1 MHLMPGLMSRI
12 TLFLE
17 RNQILIFFLLE
28 KYRFHKSGTRLAYY
42 ASIYFDQAY
51 YIFGGAG
58 STGDKIGRLDAV
70 SRTWSLAGQ
79 LNQGRHTHGVIF
91 DEGQFL
97 VIGGWGTFKTE
108 SCVPNGETVT
118 CTQVGEGLNYYTHYP
133 ELALVA
139 YDYGDDC

>member
-1 MHLMPGLMSRI
+1 M
-12 TLFLE
+12 
-17 RNQILIFFLLE
+17 
-28 KYRFHKSGTRLAYY
+28 KYY
-42 ASIYFDQAY
+42 ASIYFDQAF
-51 YIFGGAG
+51 YIFGGTG
-58 STGDKIGRLDAV
+58 STSSNLANIGRLDAV

-79 LNQGRHTHGVIF
+79 LNQARSAHGVIF
-91 DEGQFL
+91 DGGQFL
-97 VIGGWGTFKTE
+97 VIGTRETE